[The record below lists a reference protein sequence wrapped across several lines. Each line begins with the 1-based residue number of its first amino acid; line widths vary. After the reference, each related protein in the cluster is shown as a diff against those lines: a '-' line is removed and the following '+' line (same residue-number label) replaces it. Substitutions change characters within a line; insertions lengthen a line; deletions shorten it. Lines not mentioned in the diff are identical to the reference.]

1 MCDKKVCLI
10 TGATSGIGKA
20 TLLSLARQGMSIVMV
35 SRNKE
40 KGESVRAAITDKTR
54 NENIHLAVSDLS
66 SQQDI
71 LKLASEIKSKHSRLD
86 ILVNNAGGIFGKR
99 VLTVDGLELTFA
111 LNHLAYFLLTNLLL
125 EILKAAPAGR
135 VVNVSSQAHRYG
147 SLEFDDPGFEKGYN
161 AMKSYAQS
169 KLANLL
175 FTYELSRRL
184 AGTGITANALH
195 PGVVRTGFGKELSG
209 IAGLVFKRLD
219 FLMRSP
225 GKGAE
230 TVIWL
235 ASAAEVEGVSGKYFL
250 DKKEI
255 RSSKISYDES
265 DAHRLW
271 EVSAQMTG
279 LESH

>member
-1 MCDKKVCLI
+1 
-10 TGATSGIGKA
+10 
-20 TLLSLARQGMSIVMV
+20 
-35 SRNKE
+35 
-40 KGESVRAAITDKTR
+40 
-54 NENIHLAVSDLS
+54 
-66 SQQDI
+66 
-71 LKLASEIKSKHSRLD
+71 
-86 ILVNNAGGIFGKR
+86 
-99 VLTVDGLELTFA
+99 
-111 LNHLAYFLLTNLLL
+111 
-125 EILKAAPAGR
+125 
-135 VVNVSSQAHRYG
+135 
-147 SLEFDDPGFEKGYN
+147 
-161 AMKSYAQS
+161 
-169 KLANLL
+169 
-175 FTYELSRRL
+175 
-184 AGTGITANALH
+184 
-195 PGVVRTGFGKELSG
+195 VRTGFGKELSG